1 MLSNHPIL
9 CRSLNY
15 TCNDSLVHSDI
26 GGERADETDI
36 EATGGRSPRGG
47 GSMAGRARHPPNSY
61 EFPLDVPHTSV
72 RNSSQGRRVSNLLLG
87 RQEVSLQKGPG
98 VDERLHQTAG
108 WRGLGRRELSRAGIK
123 AGAPTS
129 WVLGS
134 PTNLSKGF
142 LCLYSLS

>member
-1 MLSNHPIL
+1 MIL
-9 CRSLNY
+9 WFIVTS
-15 TCNDSLVHSDI
+15 
-26 GGERADETDI
+26 GERELMKLTLRPLVAAHHVEG
-36 EATGGRSPRGG
+36 ARWRGG
-47 GSMAGRARHPPNSY
+47 LGIPPIVTNSLWMCLIHLSGIL
-61 EFPLDVPHTSV
+61 PKAA
-72 RNSSQGRRVSNLLLG
+72 RVSNLLLG

>member
-72 RNSSQGRRVSNLLLG
+72 RNSSQGSKGLKPPPGKAGSQLA
-87 RQEVSLQKGPG
+87 KGPG
-98 VDERLHQTAG
+98 
-108 WRGLGRRELSRAGIK
+108 SR
-123 AGAPTS
+123 
-129 WVLGS
+129 
-134 PTNLSKGF
+134 
-142 LCLYSLS
+142 